1 MQAKSK
7 LVYPHIEN
15 VRADE
20 ERQRAHG
27 EQGNGIVSRSH
38 QYGVFRPAYMAAIE
52 DGGQEE

>member
-27 EQGNGIVSRSH
+27 EQGNGIVSRS